1 MLIYYIYNKGRIIM
15 NDKRLQALTNTM
27 ERVKED
33 NRRVAEKNLKKSDD
47 LGEPVMS
54 DIIKNRFLDVIMNQL
69 SMANGD

>member
-1 MLIYYIYNKGRIIM
+1 M

-33 NRRVAEKNLKKSDD
+33 NRRVAEKNLKRADD

>member
-1 MLIYYIYNKGRIIM
+1 M